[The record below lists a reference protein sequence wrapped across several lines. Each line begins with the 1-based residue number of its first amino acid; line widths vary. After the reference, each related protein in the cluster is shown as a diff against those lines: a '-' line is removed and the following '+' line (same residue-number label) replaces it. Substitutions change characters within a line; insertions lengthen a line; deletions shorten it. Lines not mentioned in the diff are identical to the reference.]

1 MPSFLFVL
9 SLAAAC
15 LFLHP
20 FIFYPLS
27 LRLLKR
33 QPMTLDPAA
42 PPPSAT
48 LVFCAFNEEASLPA
62 KIENLRRARE
72 VAPELKFLAYVDQST
87 DRTLDILNDNSEL
100 ISVVVAPQRTGK
112 AVGMRT
118 LVERIDTDI
127 VIFTDANALLDP
139 NSIDTLLRYFSDPS
153 IGGVAATL
161 TYTNAKEGPVAGTGS
176 AYWRLEEFIKQ
187 GESRWGSTMGAD
199 GSLFALRRNLYPAVP
214 DHLMDDLIASMAV
227 VFAGFR
233 LISAP
238 DVFVYERSAT
248 SSKDEFRRK
257 RRIACRAYSS
267 HRHIAASVAR
277 LPLLER
283 YKYTSHRVLR
293 WLSGFSGGACVVFS
307 VLFIM
312 SLSGVLAGVVLAA
325 LLVTTYFLGSRRR
338 VPVVSHAAEVGRA
351 IAAATLG
358 VVDSWRGRT
367 YQTWQPPVSR

>member
-9 SLAAAC
+9 TLMAGC

-33 QPMTLDPAA
+33 QPVILDPTA
-42 PPPSAT
+42 PLPSAT
-48 LVFCAFNEEASLPA
+48 LVFCAFNEEASLPS
-62 KIENLRRARE
+62 KVENLRRAHE
-72 VAPELKFLAYVDQST
+72 VAPELKFLAYVDKST
-87 DRTLDILNDNSEL
+87 DRTLDILNENSDL
-100 ISVVVAPQRTGK
+100 ISVVASPRRTGK

-118 LVERIDTDI
+118 LVEQIDTDI

-161 TYTNAKEGPVAGTGS
+161 TYTNANESPVAGAGT

-187 GESRWGSTMGAD
+187 GESRRGSTMGAD
-199 GSLFALRRNLYPAVP
+199 GSLFAVRRKLYPVVP

-238 DVFVYERSAT
+238 DVSVYERSAT
-248 SSKDEFRRK
+248 SSEDEFRRK

-283 YKYTSHRVLR
+283 YKYVSHRVLR
-293 WLSGFSGGACVVFS
+293 WLSGFSGGACMVFS
-307 VLFIM
+307 VLFVM
-312 SLSGVLAGVVLAA
+312 SLRGLLAGMILAA
-325 LLVTTYFLGSRRR
+325 LLAAAYFLGSRRR
-338 VPVVSHAAEVGRA
+338 VPVVSHVTEIGRA

-367 YQTWQPPVSR
+367 YQTWQPPISR